1 MVHGQMPGGWMKKDA
16 TFPGSSLAVAKSK
29 TLMATHNYYDLV
41 LFSHLSGSEKG
52 RSTNQ
57 ETGSCI

>member
-1 MVHGQMPGGWMKKDA
+1 MKKDA